1 MTPSATAPLLV
12 VLAVVAAVLQVG
24 VLPGAFLEP
33 LASPVLPVA
42 LLAGWAATRRP
53 REAWPVPLAAAGVL
67 GALSEA
73 RVGVFVLALLPAL
86 LVASVLRARERR
98 GEGTAPRRL
107 ALAAASGALGAL
119 GYVALLAQFEG
130 ASSDLL
136 RAAPAL
142 VFAAISTALLATMC
156 AAALW
161 RFRTSS
167 GGLFA

>member
-1 MTPSATAPLLV
+1 MPASQSAPYDSAAP
-12 VLAVVAAVLQVG
+12 ADAERLQWALRSVDA
-24 VLPGAFLEP
+24 LP
-33 LASPVLPVA
+33 
-42 LLAGWAATRRP
+42 RR
-53 REAWPVPLAAAGVL
+53 RDQ
-67 GALSEA
+67 
-73 RVGVFVLALLPAL
+73 LLPAL